1 MRKVQPM
8 SETNSSEPRNRD
20 GVALA
25 DKMPL
30 YALGSALGLA
40 LLGTAALGVS
50 HALSDDGSSQGPQ
63 ASVASEEATSSP
75 GATSGG
81 TDSPTAVPS
90 VSASSSP
97 KASHATPWAKDSSK
111 DSSKAKD
118 SSSHRSHGKDVA
130 ARPSHGSSQG
140 SAAAGAAGGSGA
152 AAGIDGAYGA
162 EHYRDS
168 AQSYVSGGAGA
179 GAGLHRGSG
188 AVDAGGYFDLRDRK
202 YMIVPGDTLSELAQ
216 RYGVSVDLLA
226 DYNGIV
232 DPDLIYAYD
241 TLRVPYLGR

>member
-8 SETNSSEPRNRD
+8 SETNSPEPRNRD

-111 DSSKAKD
+111 AKD
-118 SSSHRSHGKDVA
+118 GSSHRSHGKDVA

-179 GAGLHRGSG
+179 GVGLHRGSG
-188 AVDAGGYFDLRDRK
+188 AVDAGGYFDPRDRT